1 MTKIMPEHLTRL
13 ACVYIR
19 QSTADQLLHNQES
32 QRRQY
37 GLADRARALGWSS
50 VEVIDDDLGRSGGG
64 SSRPGFERLLSAI
77 CEGRVGAVFAIEA
90 SRLARNGRDWHT
102 LIEFCGLVGAIIVD
116 EDGVYDPRLPND
128 RLLLGMKGTMSE
140 LELSMFR
147 QRSHE
152 ALKQKARRGEL
163 FLRVASGYVKA
174 GKDRIEKDPDQ
185 RVQEALALV
194 FAKFSEFRSVRQV
207 LIWLVEEGIKLP
219 VKARNPEAQGV
230 VWRTP
235 AYNTVHN
242 ILTNPIYAGA
252 YVFGRPG
259 SRVSVEAGRK
269 RVRRG
274 LRRAPQEWDVLL
286 RERHEGY
293 ISWDEFERNQ
303 GVIADNANRMGIGA
317 VKGAVR
323 RGELLLAGL
332 LRCGHCGRKLHVFYS
347 GDNGRYQCYGARTNH
362 GGPRCISIAGAGADR
377 AVAAEVLRVLR
388 PIGVDAAVE
397 AVNALMQKTS
407 AAQRQLELALQKAT
421 FDVAH
426 ARRQY
431 DAVDPANRLVA
442 GELERRWNAA
452 LEAKQKIENDIA
464 ALLAERPAPLGAE
477 EQEALRRLGGDLPDR
492 LGASGR
498 DGLHEEANSAS
509 GHPRNHC
516 PQRRWRDR
524 LCDALA
530 GRRAHCPPIEGPH
543 YRSWPLSMERWR
555 RPRGAD
561 QPVGAYHTRPTNRTI
576 AQSLWRGHGPRQR
589 MERTARPLVPQSP

>member
-1 MTKIMPEHLTRL
+1 
-13 ACVYIR
+13 
-19 QSTADQLLHNQES
+19 
-32 QRRQY
+32 
-37 GLADRARALGWSS
+37 
-50 VEVIDDDLGRSGGG
+50 
-64 SSRPGFERLLSAI
+64 
-77 CEGRVGAVFAIEA
+77 
-90 SRLARNGRDWHT
+90 WHT

-128 RLLLGMKGTMSE
+128 RLLLGMKSTMSE

-219 VKARNPEAQGV
+219 VKARNPESQGV

-252 YVFGRPG
+252 YVFGRTG

-293 ISWDEFERNQ
+293 ISWDQFERNQ
-303 GVIADNANRMGIGA
+303 RVIADNANRMGIGA

-332 LRCGHCGRKLHVFYS
+332 LRCGHCGES
-347 GDNGRYQCYGARTNH
+347 CMSSTAAITGATNAMGRGQT
-362 GGPRCISIAGAGADR
+362 
-377 AVAAEVLRVLR
+377 
-388 PIGVDAAVE
+388 
-397 AVNALMQKTS
+397 M
-407 AAQRQLELALQKAT
+407 
-421 FDVAH
+421 
-426 ARRQY
+426 
-431 DAVDPANRLVA
+431 
-442 GELERRWNAA
+442 
-452 LEAKQKIENDIA
+452 
-464 ALLAERPAPLGAE
+464 
-477 EQEALRRLGGDLPDR
+477 
-492 LGASGR
+492 
-498 DGLHEEANSAS
+498 
-509 GHPRNHC
+509 
-516 PQRRWRDR
+516 
-524 LCDALA
+524 A
-530 GRRAHCPPIEGPH
+530 GRVASRSPAQGPIAPSRREGFARLQPAG
-543 YRSWPLSMERWR
+543 
-555 RPRGAD
+555 GA
-561 QPVGAYHTRPTNRTI
+561 A
-576 AQSLWRGHGPRQR
+576 
-589 MERTARPLVPQSP
+589 

>member
-303 GVIADNANRMGIGA
+303 RVIADNANRMGIGA

-362 GGPRCISIAGAGADR
+362 GGLRCISIAGAGADR

-407 AAQRQLELALQKAT
+407 AAQRQLELAL
-421 FDVAH
+421 
-426 ARRQY
+426 RRRSMSLMPAGNTMLLIQPIGWW
-431 DAVDPANRLVA
+431 PANWSAAGTQPLRRSRKSKTTLPRCSQNGRRRLVLKSRKRSA
-442 GELERRWNAA
+442 GLAA
-452 LEAKQKIENDIA
+452 IS
-464 ALLAERPAPLGAE
+464 RPP
-477 EQEALRRLGGDLPDR
+477 
-492 LGASGR
+492 GR
-498 DGLHEEANSAS
+498 IR
-509 GHPRNHC
+509 P
-516 PQRRWRDR
+516 
-524 LCDALA
+524 
-530 GRRAHCPPIEGPH
+530 
-543 YRSWPLSMERWR
+543 R
-555 RPRGAD
+555 RP
-561 QPVGAYHTRPTNRTI
+561 P
-576 AQSLWRGHGPRQR
+576 
-589 MERTARPLVPQSP
+589 